1 MKLEMNQKIIIEYNT
16 IENTINTMHKNVP
29 NMLSPITAAF
39 SAEGINIENMASGSK
54 GEVAYTIL
62 ETTMP
67 ASSAVVEKIG
77 SIDGVIRVF
86 CY

>member
-1 MKLEMNQKIIIEYNT
+1 SLPHASCARVCV
-16 IENTINTMHKNVP
+16 MHKNVP

-39 SAEGINIENMASGSK
+39 SSEGINIENMASGSK
-54 GEVAYTIL
+54 GEIAYTIL

-67 ASSAVVEKIG
+67 ASAAIVEKIG
-77 SIDGVIRVF
+77 AIDGVIKVL